1 MPSPVR
7 LTSQTK
13 VKKVSSKPV
22 RRKKTLSS
30 IQIALNNQQRRV
42 TIRERSLCRIAREV
56 LALEKVSHAEIGI
69 RIVTDRTMATLNRR
83 WLGHDGATDVVTFP
97 LSDESRHIGN
107 VRVKSTS
114 RAAIGRSFFPQEEK
128 PDALLGDIVVSADTA
143 DREAL
148 RLGCTTHEELA
159 YYVVHGLLHLTGHDD
174 HSLRDSRRMRR
185 REAEVMVA
193 VGLRSPLRDAI
204 ARRTRQGK
212 KK

>member
-13 VKKVSSKPV
+13 VKKLSSKPV

-56 LALEKVSHAEIGI
+56 LVLEKVSHAEIGI

-97 LSDESRHIGN
+97 LGRISPHRQCSSEKHISGSDRSQFLSTGRKTGC
-107 VRVKSTS
+107 TS
-114 RAAIGRSFFPQEEK
+114 RRHRCQ
-128 PDALLGDIVVSADTA
+128 
-143 DREAL
+143 R
-148 RLGCTTHEELA
+148 
-159 YYVVHGLLHLTGHDD
+159 
-174 HSLRDSRRMRR
+174 
-185 REAEVMVA
+185 
-193 VGLRSPLRDAI
+193 
-204 ARRTRQGK
+204 
-212 KK
+212 